1 MSATVLQWYKS
12 KMQFLCGVG
21 AITFLLLP
29 IAGFSHSTAHAR
41 EKWHREEGDPIAGP
55 EDMQNIDIVSLG
67 GTQFRAYY
75 MKSGQI
81 YSALSEDDG
90 RSFTEEGARF
100 AGNHFA
106 ALKLPSG
113 QVRIYYTDFETGD
126 LFSKISD
133 DGLDFTDEEGIR
145 LSASEE
151 GIVHP
156 SVITLP
162 DGGYRMY
169 FDVEISENSNEGPNF
184 GEKMKSA
191 SSTDGLAWTLDNGVR
206 IKLRQRGLPS
216 SADMVF
222 SPFAFYDEENG
233 KFKLYM
239 TVEDNKK
246 KKKSGVYLATSKNG
260 LRFQILPKAVL
271 GIDPEVSNPTSSEY
285 GLTGNPQDVFIITT
299 SDGSKL
305 MYVWQAEQ
313 GYILAVP
320 E

>member
-1 MSATVLQWYKS
+1 MSIAVLQWYKS
-12 KMQFLCGVG
+12 KMQFLSGVG
-21 AITFLLLP
+21 AFIFLLLP
-29 IAGFSHSTAHAR
+29 IAGFSQSTAQAR
-41 EKWHREEGDPIAGP
+41 EKWHREEGDPVAGP
-55 EDMQNIDIVSLG
+55 EDMQNIDIVPLG

-75 MKSGQI
+75 MKSGQV

-126 LFSKISD
+126 LLSKISD

-145 LSASEE
+145 LSTSEA

-162 DGGYRMY
+162 DGGYHMY
-169 FDVEISENSNEGPNF
+169 FDVKISVNSNEGLDF
-184 GEKMKSA
+184 GQKMKSA
-191 SSTDGLAWTLDNGVR
+191 SSTDGLAWTLDSGVR
-206 IKLRQRGLPS
+206 IKLKQRGLPS
-216 SADMVF
+216 SADLVF
-222 SPFAFYDEENG
+222 SPFAVYDEESG

-246 KKKSGVYLATSKNG
+246 KNKSGVYLATSKNG
-260 LRFQILPKAVL
+260 LRFKILPKAVL
-271 GIDPEVSNPTSSEY
+271 GIDPEVSKPASSEY
-285 GLTGNPQDVFIITT
+285 GLTGNPQDAFIITT

-305 MYVWQAEQ
+305 MYVWQAEK

>member
-1 MSATVLQWYKS
+1 MSTAVLQWYKS
-12 KMQFLCGVG
+12 KIQFLSGVG
-21 AITFLLLP
+21 AIIFLLLP
-29 IAGFSHSTAHAR
+29 IAGFFQSTAQAR
-41 EKWHREEGDPIAGP
+41 EKWHRDEGDPIAGP
-55 EDMQNIDIVSLG
+55 EDMQNIDIVPLG

-81 YSALSEDDG
+81 YSAVSEDDG

-126 LFSKISD
+126 LLSKISD

-145 LSASEE
+145 LSASET

-156 SVITLP
+156 SIITLP

-169 FDVEISENSNEGPNF
+169 FDVKISENSNEGLDF
-184 GEKMKSA
+184 GQKMKSA

-206 IKLRQRGLPS
+206 IKLKQRGLPS
-216 SADMVF
+216 SADLVF
-222 SPFAFYDEENG
+222 SPFAVYDEESG

-246 KKKSGVYLATSKNG
+246 KNQSGVYLATSKNG
-260 LRFQILPKAVL
+260 LRFKILPKAVL
-271 GIDPEVSNPTSSEY
+271 GIDPEVSKPAPSEY
-285 GLTGNPQDVFIITT
+285 GLTGNPQDVFIITI

>member
-1 MSATVLQWYKS
+1 MSAAVLQRCKS
-12 KMQFLCGVG
+12 KLQFLFGIG
-21 AITFLLLP
+21 AAIYLLLP
-29 IAGFSHSTAHAR
+29 IVGFSHSTAHAR
-41 EKWHREEGDPIAGP
+41 EKWHREGGNAIAGP

-75 MKSGQI
+75 MKSGQV

-90 RSFTEEGARF
+90 KSFTEEGARF

-126 LFSKISD
+126 LLSKISD

-156 SVITLP
+156 SVITLS
-162 DGGYRMY
+162 DGTYRMY
-169 FDVEISENSNEGPNF
+169 FDVKISENSNKGPGF
-184 GEKMKSA
+184 GQKMKSA

-222 SPFAFYDEENG
+222 SPFAIYDEESG

-260 LRFQILPKAVL
+260 LRFEILPKAVL
-271 GIDPEVSNPTSSEY
+271 GIDPEVSNPASSEY